1 MLKLSHTAL
10 VVISGLV
17 WLGIGIF
24 LLSLGL
30 NLIVGG
36 AHPELLAS
44 SKHTPILETLT
55 PYIGLE
61 QAALLIVVICLAI
74 GYAKGRFVLGKSAR
88 RGVARILTFS
98 NPTSLLNIYSGPY
111 YLLLA
116 LMVGLGMSI
125 KFLGLPD
132 DVRGAVDVIIGSAL
146 INGAMIYFRLAF
158 ALRQKATNNIG

>member
-1 MLKLSHTAL
+1 MLKLSHAAL

-17 WLGIGIF
+17 WFGIGIF

-36 AHPELLAS
+36 THLELAANG
-44 SKHTPILETLT
+44 KYTPILEMLT
-55 PYIGLE
+55 PYLGLE
-61 QAALLIVVICLAI
+61 QAALLIVVIGLTI

-88 RGVARILTFS
+88 RGVVRILTFP
-98 NPTSLLNIYSGPY
+98 NPTSITNIYSGPY

-116 LMVGLGMSI
+116 LMIGLGMSI

-132 DVRGAVDVIIGSAL
+132 DVRGCLLYTSDAADD
-146 INGAMIYFRLAF
+146 
-158 ALRQKATNNIG
+158 

>member
-10 VVISGLV
+10 IVISGLV

-30 NLIVGG
+30 NLIVGSTQYEVLVIG
-36 AHPELLAS
+36 
-44 SKHTPILETLT
+44 KHTPILETLA
-55 PYIGLE
+55 PHFGLE
-61 QAALLIVVICLAI
+61 QAALLLVVLCLAV

-98 NPTSLLNIYSGPY
+98 NPTSIANIYSGPY

-116 LMVGLGMSI
+116 AMIGLGMSI

-158 ALRQKATNNIG
+158 AISQKVTST